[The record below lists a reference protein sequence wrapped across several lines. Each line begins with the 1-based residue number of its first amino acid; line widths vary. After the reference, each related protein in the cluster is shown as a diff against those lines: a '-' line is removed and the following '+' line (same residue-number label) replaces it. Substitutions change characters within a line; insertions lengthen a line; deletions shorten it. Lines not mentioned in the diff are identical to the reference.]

1 MQSIVINRKVTA
13 ACQTVIKLRVLAKC
27 HDPVCLLS
35 QVPHDFQLN
44 TYRRRERRTLLAESD
59 FWSAFLHSAECH
71 FIVNTGLH
79 SQHVKCALCQNS
91 MALPWV
97 TDVEEGLQVWRVVAN
112 VKRSRQ
118 RKRGVPSDFGTRAG
132 LRNSLEQNGNL
143 QKVLGREK
151 NSVLNI
157 TGSAE
162 GNRLLWKICAQS
174 GGYRENMSFNSLDGT
189 VCTGFNW
196 LRIETSGGS
205 WLGKEVLAFSR
216 GQCSM
221 NN

>member
-1 MQSIVINRKVTA
+1 
-13 ACQTVIKLRVLAKC
+13 
-27 HDPVCLLS
+27 
-35 QVPHDFQLN
+35 
-44 TYRRRERRTLLAESD
+44 
-59 FWSAFLHSAECH
+59 
-71 FIVNTGLH
+71 
-79 SQHVKCALCQNS
+79 

-162 GNRLLWKICAQS
+162 GNRLLWKICA
-174 GGYRENMSFNSLDGT
+174 
-189 VCTGFNW
+189 
-196 LRIETSGGS
+196 
-205 WLGKEVLAFSR
+205 
-216 GQCSM
+216 
-221 NN
+221 